1 VTSQDDLEIRTV
13 LARIAH
19 YSDMG
24 DLDDYAAQF
33 TDDATWEMP
42 PAPPRHGRAA
52 IRAAAATRRANGETG
67 PGTHT
72 RHVITTVAVSVTGH
86 TAVADSYWQ
95 FYTATATA
103 PVLNSMGSYRDTFRR
118 TPSGWQLARRHIT
131 TGLPGGSRQAEY
143 LP

>member
-1 VTSQDDLEIRTV
+1 MTSQDALEIGTV

-19 YSDMG
+19 YSDTG

-33 TDDATWEMP
+33 THDATWEMP

-52 IRAAAATRRANGETG
+52 IRAAAAARRAEGQTG

-72 RHVITTVAVSVTGH
+72 RHVITTVAVSVDGDA
-86 TAVADSYWQ
+86 AVADSYWQ

-118 TPSGWQLARRHIT
+118 TPSGWRLAHRHIT
-131 TGLPGGSRQAEY
+131 TG
-143 LP
+143 

>member
-1 VTSQDDLEIRTV
+1 MTSEDALEIRNV

-19 YSDMG
+19 YSDTG

-42 PAPPRHGRAA
+42 PAPPKYSRAA
-52 IRAAAATRRANGETG
+52 IREAAATRRAEHQTG

-72 RHVITTVAVSVTGH
+72 RHVITTVAVSVYGD

-95 FYTATATA
+95 FYAVTNAA
-103 PVLNSMGSYRDTFRR
+103 PALRTMGSYHDTFHR
-118 TPSGWQLARRHIT
+118 TPDGWRLAHRHIT
-131 TGLPGGSRQAEY
+131 PG
-143 LP
+143 

>member
-1 VTSQDDLEIRTV
+1 MTSPDDLAIRTV

-19 YSDMG
+19 YSDTG

-42 PAPPRHGRAA
+42 PAPPKHGRAA
-52 IRAAAATRRANGETG
+52 IRAAATARRANRETG

-72 RHVITTVAVSVTGH
+72 RHVITTVAVSVTGD

-95 FYTATATA
+95 FYTATATTPA
-103 PVLNSMGSYRDTFRR
+103 LHSMGSYRDTFQH
-118 TPSGWQLARRHIT
+118 TPEGWRLSRRHIT
-131 TGLPGGSRQAEY
+131 TG
-143 LP
+143 